1 MAEPGDSPF
10 LRACRRQP
18 TDRVPVWFMRQAG
31 RALPEYRRLRGE
43 GSILDAV
50 ADPALAAEITLQ
62 PVRRYGVDAAIL
74 FSDIVVPLAAI
85 GFGVDL
91 VPGIGP
97 VIDRPF
103 RGEADLSRLR
113 PLVPAGDVPHVLET
127 VRILLGELDVP
138 LIGFAGAPFTLAS
151 YVIEGGPTRDFVR
164 TKSLMHS
171 DPDLWDRLLGALA
184 ELSLTFMV
192 SGLSGAM
199 CAALAGTM
207 VDVWHCDALG
217 VYSDATDP
225 SFNTQGQKFLRGY
238 QVTDASGK
246 AAFTT
251 IIPGW
256 YHGRAV
262 HIHFKLR
269 GATTGGKT
277 YEFTSQLFFD
287 DAFIDGIQAQ
297 PPYAAKG
304 KRTLRNAGDAIY
316 NQSKGLT
323 LLNVTKSGSAYA
335 ATFEVGVQL

>member
-1 MAEPGDSPF
+1 MDNDDTLVGRLLNRREILLLAGALGTAAVVGCGDSNSP
-10 LRACRRQP
+10 ATP
-18 TDRVPVWFMRQAG
+18 TAPTT
-31 RALPEYRRLRGE
+31 P
-43 GSILDAV
+43 
-50 ADPALAAEITLQ
+50 
-62 PVRRYGVDAAIL
+62 
-74 FSDIVVPLAAI
+74 
-85 GFGVDL
+85 
-91 VPGIGP
+91 
-97 VIDRPF
+97 
-103 RGEADLSRLR
+103 
-113 PLVPAGDVPHVLET
+113 VPAGKTAEATATAAPGTSAAATMPASIPVPACV
-127 VRILLGELDVP
+127 VVP
-138 LIGFAGAPFTLAS
+138 ALTEGPYFVDEKLNRSDIRSEPSTGA
-151 YVIEGGPTRDFVR
+151 VKD
-164 TKSLMHS
+164 
-171 DPDLWDRLLGALA
+171 GAV
-184 ELSLTFMV
+184 LSLTFMV
-192 SGLSGAM
+192 SGLSGAS

-269 GATTGGKT
+269 GATTGGKS

-297 PPYAAKG
+297 APYAAKG